1 MNVYVF
7 LGLLLLAYAFCA
19 FVLFISGFI
28 VKSRGLKIV
37 AGIALGPVVAALL
50 LLVIAVGMG
59 GAPFEGPCLGLRT
72 RIPHSSA
79 ARSHRSAGSCHR
91 NE

>member
-1 MNVYVF
+1 MSTYPWTSPPGPRV
-7 LGLLLLAYAFCA
+7 LR

-37 AGIALGPVVAALL
+37 GGIALGPVVAALL

-59 GAPFEGPCLGLRT
+59 ERRSKGLPR
-72 RIPHSSA
+72 SSNKNSSLLRRA
-79 ARSHRSAGSCHR
+79 KSPACGSCQR